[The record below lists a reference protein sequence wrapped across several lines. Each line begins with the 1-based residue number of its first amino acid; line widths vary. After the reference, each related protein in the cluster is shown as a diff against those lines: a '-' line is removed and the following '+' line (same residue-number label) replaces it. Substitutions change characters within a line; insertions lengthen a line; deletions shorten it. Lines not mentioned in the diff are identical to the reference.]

1 MAKLIIGENDLE
13 TWCKKN
19 KREDLLQEW
28 DYAANKGKV
37 NKFGA
42 DISMPNLVFPSSNI
56 KVGWICAKGHK
67 YEADIGNRTI
77 NNRGCPYCAGNKLL
91 TGFNDFETWC
101 KNNGREDLLEE
112 WNYKKN
118 NGLKPS
124 EIIQGG
130 ANKKYWWIG
139 ACGHEWDSVISAR
152 VRERQG
158 KTQIVKAAGCPYC
171 SNPPKR
177 ILAGFNDF
185 ESWCKR
191 NGRNN
196 LLEEWNYEKNDIEPS
211 DVSFASGKYVWWKCN
226 KNHEW
231 KTQIHSRTVGKKT
244 NCPICARTQTSF
256 PEQAVAFYLRQEY
269 EVLQRYRIKGK
280 EVDIYIPSFNI
291 AIEYDGLLWH
301 SDEDKIKKDQL
312 KTKKITS
319 EGIILIRLRESRDKE
334 QIYKENGIYIIE
346 FRAMHGNYMTVEFE
360 WAVTEMFKMINTITD
375 HGTIPVIDMKADE
388 LSIQSYYMNV
398 LKDNS
403 VESVFPELI
412 EEWDVEKNEGITPDA
427 FSARNRK
434 KVWWKCKKG
443 HSWLASINTR
453 TVQKLGCPYCAGQRI
468 ITGEND
474 FETWCRKNNNRLLD
488 EWDYRRNT
496 EKPSEI
502 PKSYK
507 GKIFWKCAM
516 GHEWAA
522 TVYNRMNGT
531 GCPICNTGNNVMRN
545 KVSLAE
551 WCSIN
556 NLSLCDEWD
565 FEKNNDITP
574 QKVSYRSHKKVWW
587 KCSRGHEWEA
597 EIKSRTYN
605 HGCPYCSG
613 TNKRAIKGVNDLE
626 TWCIQNDRQYIL
638 DEWDAQKNEGLTP
651 DMVTWGS
658 HKRIHWKCGK
668 GHEWEAVI
676 KERTKLKGNK
686 CPICRLESDSNKL
699 L

>member
-19 KREDLLQEW
+19 KKEDLLKEW

-42 DISMPNLVFPSSNI
+42 DISMPNRVLPNSNI
-56 KVGWICAKGHK
+56 KVGWICEKGHK
-67 YEADIGNRTI
+67 YEAVIGNRTA
-77 NNRGCPYCAGNKLL
+77 NNRGCPYCSGNKLL

-112 WNYKKN
+112 WDYDKN

-130 ANKKYWWIG
+130 SHKKYWWIG

-185 ESWCKR
+185 ESWCER

-196 LLEEWNYEKNDIEPS
+196 LLEEWNYERNDISPS
-211 DVSFASGKYVWWKCN
+211 EVSFASGKYVWWKCN

-231 KTQIHSRTVGKKT
+231 KTQIHNRTEGSKT

-280 EVDIYIPSFNI
+280 EVDIFIPRFNI

-301 SDEDKIKKDQL
+301 SDEDKIKKDLL

-319 EGIILIRLRESRDKE
+319 EGITLIRLRESRDKA
-334 QIYKENGIYIIE
+334 QIYKDNGQCIIE
-346 FRAMHGNYMTVEFE
+346 FKAMQGKYVTAEFE
-360 WAVTEMFKMINTITD
+360 WAITELFKIINTITGHD
-375 HGTIPVIDMKADE
+375 TIPVIDMKSDE

-403 VESVFPELI
+403 VASVFPELI

-434 KVWWKCKKG
+434 KVWWKCNRG

-453 TVQKLGCPYCAGQRI
+453 GVHKLGCPYCAGQRI

-474 FETWCRKNNNRLLD
+474 FESWCKDNNSRLLD
-488 EWDYRRNT
+488 EWDYGKNT
-496 EKPSEI
+496 VKPSEI
-502 PKSYK
+502 PKTYK
-507 GKIFWKCAM
+507 EKMFWKCSE
-516 GHEWAA
+516 GHEWEA
-522 TVYNRMNGT
+522 TVYNRINGT
-531 GCPICNTGNNVMRN
+531 GCPICNTGNNVKRN

-551 WCSIN
+551 WCSLN
-556 NLSLCDEWD
+556 NSGLCDEWD
-565 FEKNNDITP
+565 FEKNIDLTP
-574 QKVSYRSHKKVWW
+574 QTVSYGSHKKVWW

-597 EIKSRTYN
+597 VIKSRTYN
-605 HGCPYCSG
+605 HGCPFCSG
-613 TNKRAIKGVNDLE
+613 TNKRAIKGVNDLG
-626 TWCIQNDRQYIL
+626 TWCIQNNRQYIL
-638 DEWDAQKNEGLTP
+638 DEWDSQKNNGLTP

-658 HKRIHWKCGK
+658 HKRIHWRCRK

-676 KERTKLKGNK
+676 KERTKINGNK
-686 CPICRLESDSNKL
+686 CPICRLQ
-699 L
+699 